1 MKLKIFYS
9 LLALSLTISCA
20 TQEEISSTTT
30 SHDTDTGP
38 TLPLSTPVTKAK
50 TLVENNTYIDVDMG
64 ALNKVLVDYIRAN
77 GIPKYNITADLY
89 PEEYEMS
96 RAAMYRF
103 YSKIVIEDGL
113 PVCTAKNAKELN
125 MSERTFKYMDDNI
138 KQIHQQCLQA
148 KAEGIEVDAQ
158 PISADYLN
166 FFIK

>member
-20 TQEEISSTTT
+20 THEEISSTSQLSNPDTT
-30 SHDTDTGP
+30 P
-38 TLPLSTPVTKAK
+38 ARPLLTPVTKAK
-50 TLVENNTYIDVDMG
+50 TLVENNTYIDVDMK
-64 ALNKVLVDYIRAN
+64 ALNKAMVDYIRAN
-77 GIPKYNITADLY
+77 GIPKYDITADLY

-113 PVCTAKNAKELN
+113 PVCTAKSAEELN

-138 KQIHQQCLQA
+138 KQMHQQGLQA
-148 KAEGIEVDAQ
+148 KAEGIEVDVQ
-158 PISADYLN
+158 PITAGYLN
-166 FFIK
+166 FLIK